1 MYIPTMCQAPQWKA
15 YCLHIHIVF
24 EARVKEFK
32 SRIYRNINVTDVKIV
47 YSANGTNMYSENTY
61 YYMRPINIFLA

>member
-1 MYIPTMCQAPQWKA
+1 MCQAPNEKRTVCT
-15 YCLHIHIVF
+15 YTYT